1 MFRLSER
8 SETLRTIVDWLSE
21 RSETLRTIEDWLSG
35 ISECMPKSVDW
46 LSELVERLSTDGGWK
61 VKKLGQGFKNR
72 LYSHPTGYPH
82 STYKDLRTFEESQTS
97 KRQRLLNVSF
107 KKRTRKRRNV
117 LVSSFVGRLKV
128 CTHSPNFKMSQ
139 TFECFLKNKPRP
151 TGYPYS
157 THKASRVYKMNR
169 QSWPLVHSDQCQ
181 LQVFSTPIRKNGG
194 IKKNR
199 YKSTLYRF

>member
-1 MFRLSER
+1 MVDRLSEAPETLPRLVFRLSER

-46 LSELVERLSTDGGWK
+46 LSELMEPPATDGGWK

-97 KRQRLLNVSF
+97 KHQRLLNVSF

-117 LVSSFVGRLKV
+117 LVSRSSTNKSLYTNSKLQSFAE
-128 CTHSPNFKMSQ
+128 FWM
-139 TFECFLKNKPRP
+139 FL
-151 TGYPYS
+151 
-157 THKASRVYKMNR
+157 
-169 QSWPLVHSDQCQ
+169 
-181 LQVFSTPIRKNGG
+181 
-194 IKKNR
+194 
-199 YKSTLYRF
+199 

>member
-1 MFRLSER
+1 MNSLLSSISSRFSAGDGRQAFRSSRNLAAAR
-8 SETLRTIVDWLSE
+8 VPPFGTLRNLKDDSGLTFGNFRMYAEE
-21 RSETLRTIEDWLSG
+21 RGLTFGADGTPGDRR
-35 ISECMPKSVDW
+35 
-46 LSELVERLSTDGGWK
+46 RLKG
-61 VKKLGQGFKNR
+61 KKFGQGFKNR

-128 CTHSPNFKMSQ
+128 CTHTPNFKMSK

-169 QSWPLVHSDQCQ
+169 QS
-181 LQVFSTPIRKNGG
+181 
-194 IKKNR
+194 
-199 YKSTLYRF
+199 

>member
-1 MFRLSER
+1 
-8 SETLRTIVDWLSE
+8 
-21 RSETLRTIEDWLSG
+21 
-35 ISECMPKSVDW
+35 MPKSEDW

-82 STYKDLRTFEESQTS
+82 STYKDLRTSEESRTS

-128 CTHSPNFKMSQ
+128 CTHTPNFKMSQ
-139 TFECFLKNKPRP
+139 TFECFFKKRSYKRRNVLVSRSSTTKSLHTHSKLQNVEDFWMFLKK
-151 TGYPYS
+151 T
-157 THKASRVYKMNR
+157 K
-169 QSWPLVHSDQCQ
+169 L
-181 LQVFSTPIRKNGG
+181 
-194 IKKNR
+194 
-199 YKSTLYRF
+199 